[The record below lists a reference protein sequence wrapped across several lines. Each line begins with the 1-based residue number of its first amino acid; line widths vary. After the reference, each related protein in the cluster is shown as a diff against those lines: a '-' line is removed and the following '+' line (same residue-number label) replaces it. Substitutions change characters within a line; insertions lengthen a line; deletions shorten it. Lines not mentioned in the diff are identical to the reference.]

1 MEKERYRSNGLV
13 QISALCPI
21 TRLSLCWVVL
31 GLLACGCTIKHDYQ
45 WREYKIAP
53 DRVSAPSTLGRGSA
67 VSIINAQPNAES
79 KMLGYIGGHQYYGS
93 LNQLT
98 DAVVTQLSQELG
110 SRNVKVSDNAPKT
123 LKVAV
128 LNTKY
133 TLGSWMLRVEMDLRV
148 EAEDGYA
155 RTINVS
161 NRSPGTVDG
170 GFNGAVALGVIE
182 ILNDPKVIAYLMN

>member
-1 MEKERYRSNGLV
+1 MKKERYRLTGSV
-13 QISALCPI
+13 QVSGLCPI
-21 TRLSLCWVVL
+21 TRLSLCWVAL
-31 GLLACGCTIKHDYQ
+31 GLLACGCTIKHDYG
-45 WREYKIAP
+45 WREYAIAP

-67 VSIINAQPNAES
+67 VSIVNAQPNAES
-79 KMLGYIGGHQYYGS
+79 KMLGYLGPHQYYGS

-98 DAVVTQLSQELG
+98 DAVVTQLSQELR
-110 SRNVKVSDNAPKT
+110 SRDVTVSENAPKT

-133 TLGSWMLRVEMDLRV
+133 TLGSWMLRVDMDLHV
-148 EAEDGYA
+148 EAGDGYT

-170 GFNGAVALGVIE
+170 GLNGAVALGVIE
-182 ILNDPKVIAYLMN
+182 ILNDPKVIAYLRD